1 MEFMQSARMN
11 GLFFLLLLAVQFRQ
25 FQPGQSEKVPCP
37 DQQEAC
43 DCPAS
48 FTTCE
53 FELQIEEL
61 QTFTSYAKD
70 QNGDLLIRGTPGDVY
85 FLDSTGYHPSV
96 PSNSNSPERQ
106 GRCYLEGSL
115 INVEDFTSRNC
126 SIPMT
131 VDGVSYRRYIAVN
144 GRIPGPTL
152 IVTEDKL
159 VKVRVYNRLT
169 SEGITIHWHG
179 MHQRNTPWMD
189 GVGFISQ
196 YPIGPGAFFDYVFRA
211 TPAGTHWY
219 HSHVGAQRTDG
230 LFGGLVVRE
239 KDNRFRNIIEP
250 LIMPED
256 IARGDNIIDLP
267 ENHTLTLLDW
277 QREASLDLFVKIHST
292 LGFYRMTN
300 LGDVPMRN
308 SEPDGRSRSADG
320 VEVGPVPYWSGLING
335 RGRRASNIYTPLS
348 EFTVTH
354 ESVYR
359 FRIIGAQSLYAYKFS
374 IDQHTLRVIATD
386 GHFITPVDVDF
397 IIVHSGER
405 YDFLVDTNN
414 ISPNNYWIRAQT
426 LEQGEDHSALAV
438 LKYSTAPIDWTNRYS
453 GVTSSSRDCTQ
464 QPCVVLNCPFRN
476 DTNYFCIHLT
486 DLTPLI
492 PLSNEDLPEFTTT
505 ADNVKFFNFGF
516 EGESTTSAVSGRNF
530 QLPITPY
537 QTNCGQF
544 ARDQRDTNDNVD
556 TCNKC
561 MQESSSADCKCT
573 YVEKIAENE
582 KFKPGQEPTIMMVF
596 SATGDHE
603 EGLNSFS
610 HPIHLHGHS
619 FHIVHIGHGR
629 YFPNGTLQGNS
640 PDIDCRGDLM
650 CRNPQWTGG
659 VIPIPL
665 RNKAGANGRIRNTAI
680 QKDTVIVPAGG
691 YVVVAF
697 KADNPG
703 YWFLHCHIEVHQ
715 LEGMGVL
722 IEEYPYTQHSCPPNK
737 IEEHGN
743 FEWTFVDYNNHKG
756 TCSAYAIKPL
766 SILTLI
772 YIMATAMLY

>member
-1 MEFMQSARMN
+1 MQKARM
-11 GLFFLLLLAVQFRQ
+11 LIVLLLIFQFQQ

-43 DCPAS
+43 DCPVN

-70 QNGDLLIRGTPGDVY
+70 QDGDLLIRGTPGTVY
-85 FLDSTGYHPSV
+85 YIDRLGYHPSV
-96 PSNSNSPERQ
+96 PSTSSSPERRGQ
-106 GRCYLEGSL
+106 CYLGSL
-115 INVEDFTSRNC
+115 SNDEDFTSRNC

-131 VDGVSYRRYIAVN
+131 VDGVSYRKYIAVN

-179 MHQRNTPWMD
+179 MHQRNKPWMD

-250 LIMPED
+250 LIKPDD

-300 LGDVPMRN
+300 LGDVPN
-308 SEPDGRSRSADG
+308 STSVLSGRSRSADG

-335 RGRRASNIYTPLS
+335 RGRMDGQLNLYTPLS

-354 ESVYR
+354 ESIYR
-359 FRIIGAQSLYAYKFS
+359 FRVIGAQSLYAYKFS
-374 IDQHTLRVIATD
+374 IDQHILRVIATD

-426 LEQGEDHSALAV
+426 LDQIRGNRNTAFAV
-438 LKYSTAPIDWTNRYS
+438 LRYSSVPPSLWINGYS
-453 GVTSSSRDCTQ
+453 GVRSSSRPCTAQ
-464 QPCVVLNCPFRN
+464 KNCVVLNCPFRN
-476 DTNYFCIHLT
+476 FTENIYTSCIHLT
-486 DLTPLI
+486 DLTPLM
-492 PLSNEDLPEFTTT
+492 PLSNENLPEFTTT
-505 ADNVKFFNFGF
+505 TDNVKFFNFGF

-537 QTNCGQF
+537 QTNCGQL

-561 MQESSSADCKCT
+561 MRESSSTDCKCT
-573 YVEKIAENE
+573 YVEKIAENDN
-582 KFKPGQEPTIMMVF
+582 FRSGQVPTIMMVF
-596 SATGDHE
+596 RATTA
-603 EGLNSFS
+603 FS

-619 FHIVHIGHGR
+619 FHIVHIEHGN
-629 YFPNGTLQGNS
+629 YSSNGILQGNS
-640 PDIDCRGDLM
+640 PDIDCREDLM
-650 CRNPQWTGG
+650 CRDPRWKGG
-659 VIPIPL
+659 VTPMAVM
-665 RNKAGANGRIRNTAI
+665 NKAGTNGRIRNTAI

-691 YVVVAF
+691 YVVVVF

-737 IEEHGN
+737 IEKHGN
-743 FEWTFVDYNNHKG
+743 FEWTIEDYNNHKG

-772 YIMATAMLY
+772 YIMATAVLYPN